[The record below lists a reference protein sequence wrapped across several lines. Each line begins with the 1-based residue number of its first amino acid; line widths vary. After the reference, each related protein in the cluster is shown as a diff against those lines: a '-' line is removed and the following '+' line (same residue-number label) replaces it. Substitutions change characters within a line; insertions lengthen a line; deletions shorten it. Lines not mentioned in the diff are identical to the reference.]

1 MRRPRQALAPFLV
14 GALLSVCASASAETF
29 TVTRTDDPTTGTCE
43 PGDCSLRQALH
54 ASNTSTTV
62 DDMIVVPASS
72 SHYAVDSADL
82 EALDQA
88 IVRGAGADRT
98 IIDPGGTSLALTIGS
113 EGVVLEG
120 LTITGALGAIQNNGG
135 LTLRGVAIEHNERF
149 GGTAGIQ
156 NNGPLTVES
165 SFIGF
170 NTSTGSVAGSAIQSN
185 DPLTVFDST
194 IASNRSQG
202 PAIQANVEAKITS
215 SAIVSNTREGGTDAV
230 AFYGSGPVLLADSI
244 VAGNSNPGGVLNCST
259 EATTLTT
266 LGGNVE
272 DSNTCGLGARDRT
285 AVDPGLGPLGLH
297 GGTTSLYELLPTS
310 PAVDFAVSCPATDQ
324 RGSPRPRG
332 AACDSGPF
340 ELEPAPPPPPSPA
353 GDKTVSVLIGG
364 GKVQVDGHGVARV
377 SLTCPASEQSSPCS
391 GTLRLKT
398 RKAVDFHAKIGPVSL
413 PKARFKVAA
422 GKTKKV
428 AVHLGSEK
436 ANLIQDEPKAR
447 RVQATANVAD
457 AAGNHGVVKRNLRL
471 APAKKR

>member
-1 MRRPRQALAPFLV
+1 MRRLCRALAPLLI
-14 GALLSVCASASAETF
+14 GALALSVCASASAETF

-43 PGDCSLRQALH
+43 PGDCSLRQALD

-62 DDMIVVPASS
+62 DDVIVVPAAA
-72 SHYAVDSADL
+72 SHYEIDSADL
-82 EALDQA
+82 EALDQVV
-88 IVRGAGADRT
+88 VRGAGADRT
-98 IIDPGGTSLALTIGS
+98 IVDAGGTSLVLTVAS

-120 LTITGALGAIQNNGG
+120 LTITGGLGAIQNNGG

-149 GGTAGIQ
+149 GSSPGIQ
-156 NNGPLTVES
+156 SNGPLTVES

-170 NTSTGSVAGSAIQSN
+170 NSSNGLSGTAIQSN
-185 DPLTVFDST
+185 GPLTVIDST
-194 IASNRSQG
+194 VASNRSQG
-202 PAIQANVEAKITS
+202 PAIQANSEAKITS
-215 SAIVSNTREGGTDAV
+215 SAVVFNTREGGTDAV

-244 VAGNSNPGGVLNCST
+244 VAGNSNPEGVLNCST

-272 DSNTCGLGARDRT
+272 DFNTCGLGARDRT
-285 AVDPGLGPLGLH
+285 VVNPGLGALGLH

-324 RGSPRPRG
+324 RGAPRPRG

-340 ELEPAPPPPPSPA
+340 ELEPMPPPPPTPA
-353 GDKTVSVLIGG
+353 GDKTVSILIGG

-377 SLTCPASEQSSPCS
+377 RLTCPAGEQSSPCS

-398 RKAVDFHAKIGPVSL
+398 RKAVDFHGRTRPVSFT
-413 PKARFKVAA
+413 KAQFRVTA
-422 GKTKKV
+422 GKTKKI

-436 ANLIQDEPKAR
+436 ADLIRDEPRAR
-447 RVQATANVAD
+447 RVLATANVAD

-471 APAKKR
+471 APAKQR